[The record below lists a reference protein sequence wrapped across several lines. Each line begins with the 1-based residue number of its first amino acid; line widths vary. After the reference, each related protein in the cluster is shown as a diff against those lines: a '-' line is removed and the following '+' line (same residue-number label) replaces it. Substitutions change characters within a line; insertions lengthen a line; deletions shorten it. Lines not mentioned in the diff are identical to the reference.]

1 MAINSQCSMVVNEG
15 GDQAFVKAGNEDVVL
30 VSGRELCSFGS
41 GAWNDGREATETME
55 SSARW
60 LSCAVTFET
69 LVILDRKRL
78 LSHLLDLECVE
89 KAVPL
94 KKLLQMLEDKG
105 EAGTGIQLFFLH
117 SFVIPFKYFFLFCR
131 SKWASATMLWIWQ
144 QTQSLTKSLW
154 CLYWTKRNQSS
165 QRRKQRNRTLRK
177 KQLAC
182 TYRIVLYCMLFSI
195 GDCKSWR

>member
-30 VSGRELCSFGS
+30 LSTRELCSFGS
-41 GAWNDGREATETME
+41 GAWNDEREATETME

-60 LSCAVTFET
+60 LSCTMTFET

-94 KKLLQMLEDKG
+94 KKVLQMLEDKG
-105 EAGTGIQLFFLH
+105 EAGTWIQSLKCSSIHLSNNPAWSFFQ
-117 SFVIPFKYFFLFCR
+117 FCR
-131 SKWASATMLWIWQ
+131 SEWASATMLWIWR
-144 QTQSLTKSLW
+144 QTQSLTTRLW
-154 CLYWTKRNQSS
+154 CLCWTKRNKSR
-165 QRRKQRNRTLRK
+165 QRRKQKNRTLRK

-182 TYRIVLYCMLFSI
+182 TYRIVLYGIFN
-195 GDCKSWR
+195 W